1 MNGPQHA
8 GHQLGVTM
16 GTPNRISPLAAVE
29 AALPADAGIEIME
42 FVVIRKGAV
51 LGPGCRIHPGA
62 FIGPGVTLGQNTEV
76 FHGAVVGREPKG
88 AGATARKIEF
98 APVITIGADC
108 SIGPHSVIYY
118 DVVLGSNCL
127 VGDSAS
133 IREQCRIG
141 NRCIISRHVSL
152 NYNVTVGDGVK
163 VMDASHLTGNM
174 RVEDGVFI
182 STHVATTNDNAMA
195 RQGYDD
201 ARTTGPTIRKGA
213 VIGACALL
221 LPSTEIGAGATV
233 GAGAVVTRDVPEN
246 ATVIGIPARVR
257 A

>member
-1 MNGPQHA
+1 MSTQ
-8 GHQLGVTM
+8 
-16 GTPNRISPLAAVE
+16 NRISSLAVVE
-29 AALPADAGIEIME
+29 AELPVDAGIEVME
-42 FVVIRKGAV
+42 FVIIRAGAV
-51 LGPGCRIHPGA
+51 IGAGCRLHPHA
-62 FIGPGVTLGQNTEV
+62 YVGPGVTLGENTEV

-98 APVITIGADC
+98 EPQVTIGANC
-108 SIGPHSVIYY
+108 SVGPHAVIYF

-133 IREQCRIG
+133 IREKCRIG

-152 NYNVTVGDGVK
+152 NYNVTVGNNVK
-163 VMDASHLTGNM
+163 VMDATHLTGNM
-174 RVEDGVFI
+174 VVEDDAFI

-201 ARTTGPTIRKGA
+201 ARTTGPSIRRGA
-213 VIGACALL
+213 VIGASSTL

-233 GAGAVVTRDVPEN
+233 GSGAVVTKNV
-246 ATVIGIPARVR
+246 AAGTTVLGMPARPR
-257 A
+257 T